1 MLKLKQPAT
10 NSIKI
15 NGQKSFRKKQRGE
28 RSRDAGDVPLPS
40 PSYQQYIMLW
50 NCTKDCNWVV
60 IEGLGQLARSVY
72 FGEPDKKH
80 LRYKTI
86 HRVD

>member
-1 MLKLKQPAT
+1 MDCTYNCILRVRYANPILKLKQPAT

-15 NGQKSFRKKQRGE
+15 NGQKSFRKEQRGQ

-50 NCTKDCNWVV
+50 NCTKDCN
-60 IEGLGQLARSVY
+60 
-72 FGEPDKKH
+72 
-80 LRYKTI
+80 
-86 HRVD
+86 